1 MPKESVLV
9 AGPPGSG
16 KTTWL
21 WQMIFNHIPEDQ
33 PVWLFD
39 SEKKLRGV
47 MELFATKVPKNV
59 TILDAVSVSDIV
71 IALEDEIYPVLDG
84 EAEGYGVV
92 GIDMV
97 DKWWEKAQEH
107 WVDVMHDGKKNFAE
121 HIETIVKR
129 KKDRGDRSPSQ
140 FEDSFI
146 DWPVIK
152 KWHNGR
158 MIEPLLYEQPCHVLA
173 TTATREI
180 RGEGPMAARLG
191 GSGRLARW
199 ETINQMAEG
208 EKRNDFRFTTILG
221 VQNIGLANPEYQ
233 ATLIKD
239 RTRKLGK
246 PTDLYVRQPL
256 IPDDNGIHD
265 LWTEFSSRTGA
276 PKSLEPSE

>member
-1 MPKESVLV
+1 MPKETVLV

-47 MELFATKVPKNV
+47 MELFATEVPKNV

-71 IALEDEIYPVLDG
+71 VALEDEIYPVLAG
-84 EAEGYGVV
+84 EPEGYGVV
-92 GIDMV
+92 GIDML

-107 WVDVMHDGKKNFAE
+107 WVDVMHDGKKKFSD

-180 RGEGPMAARLG
+180 RGEGPMADRLG
-191 GSGRLARW
+191 GTGRPA
-199 ETINQMAEG
+199 
-208 EKRNDFRFTTILG
+208 K
-221 VQNIGLANPEYQ
+221 PEYQ

-246 PTDLYVRQPL
+246 PTNLYVRQPL
-256 IPDDNGIHD
+256 IPDDSGIHD
-265 LWTEFSSRTGA
+265 LWVEFSSRTGA
-276 PKSLEPSE
+276 PKSLEPSG